1 MDNIIFVAFY
11 SSLSLGIKYLRK

>member
-11 SSLSLGIKYLRK
+11 NSLSLGIHFLRK